1 MIKMV
6 VNKRKKNT
14 RQRGGTT
21 HGYGSMKKHRGTG
34 NKGGKGRAGSGKRA
48 DSKKPTIWKNKKYFG
63 KHGFKNLGF
72 KKTIKTINLLEIE
85 QKLEDLESKKLILKE
100 DNAYVID
107 LKKLG
112 FNKLLGKG
120 KSTKKYKITAEFASK
135 KVIEKVKKTGG
146 EVILI
151 KKNKE
156 QGN

>member
-72 KKTIKTINLLEIE
+72 KKTIKTINLLKIE